1 MEERLTGPRKC
12 NKSRC
17 QVCKN
22 VIKNEIFQSFVD
34 KKVCKINHR
43 STCSGKCLVYLLSCK
58 VRGIQ
63 HNGQTNNEFRYRRN
77 NYKDNNQK
85 NLRSEDHK
93 QAGFF
98 AHFQTAG
105 QSGFINDT
113 EIIFIDKRILRTLLD
128 LRIFG

>member
-1 MEERLTGPRKC
+1 M
-12 NKSRC
+12 
-17 QVCKN
+17 Q
-22 VIKNEIFQSFVD
+22 
-34 KKVCKINHR
+34 
-43 STCSGKCLVYLLSCK
+43 Y
-58 VRGIQ
+58 
-63 HNGQTNNEFRYRRN
+63 NGQTNNEFRCRRN

-85 NLRSEDHK
+85 NLRGEDHK
-93 QAGFF
+93 QARFF